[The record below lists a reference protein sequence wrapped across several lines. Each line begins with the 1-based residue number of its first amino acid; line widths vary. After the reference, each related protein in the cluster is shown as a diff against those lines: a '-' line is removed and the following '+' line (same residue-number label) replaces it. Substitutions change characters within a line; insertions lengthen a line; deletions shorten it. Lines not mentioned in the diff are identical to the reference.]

1 MSADPV
7 RLVLPYPISA
17 NAYWRSFVPKGARR
31 AITTLSEEARVYKE
45 EIRWLAIKAGVRKPL
60 DCRCSVHVQLY
71 PKRPLDWAKRAAKNP
86 LTWDDDVQCIDIDN
100 ANKVLLDALK
110 GVAIVDDSRRY
121 VRRLLGEQMEPD
133 ALPARVVVTI
143 EPMVLAHP
151 QRDLLGASA

>member
-1 MSADPV
+1 MSAV

-17 NAYWRSFVPKGARR
+17 NAYWRSFVPRGHSR
-31 AITTLSEEARVYKE
+31 AVVTLSEEAKVYKAE
-45 EIRWLAIKAGVRKPL
+45 VGWISRQAGVRAPL

-71 PKRPLDWAKRAAKNP
+71 PARPQDWAKRAAKNP
-86 LTWDDDVQCIDIDN
+86 LTWDDDVRSIDIDN

-110 GVAIVDDSRRY
+110 GIAIVDDSRRY

-143 EPMVLAHP
+143 EPLALP
-151 QRDLLGASA
+151 MSSQLDLLGASA